1 MSMTIATFKRI
12 EKKYRLDTFQM
23 ADLSVAIAPYVEI
36 DQYGLSRIDSLYYD
50 TPDRSMIARSL
61 EKPLYKEKLR
71 IRAYGDFDEASE
83 VFVELKKKYEGV
95 VYKRRVRM
103 SRLGAQ
109 VYLSGSC
116 SYEEAMAAYPVAPCD
131 DDAAIGRH
139 ARIVSEP
146 TALDLQIAREID
158 ALIARNSGLKP
169 SVLITCTRTAY
180 RSKLFVNDDL
190 RLTFDE
196 QIGYRDLFSNK
207 PYALG
212 EGFTPLTGSGE
223 FLMEVKAPGSV
234 PMWFAKALA
243 KSCAY
248 PSSFSKYG
256 SAYSDI
262 ISKTQGR
269 HCA

>member
-61 EKPLYKEKLR
+61 ENPLYKEKLR
-71 IRAYGDFDEASE
+71 VRAYGDFDEASE

-103 SRLGAQ
+103 SRLGAKA
-109 VYLSGSC
+109 YLSGSC

-146 TALDLQIAREID
+146 TALDAQIAREID

-180 RSKLFVNDDL
+180 RSKLFVDDDL

-196 QIGYRDLFSNK
+196 HIGYRDLFSNK
-207 PYALG
+207 PYVLG
-212 EGFTPLTGSGE
+212 EGFTPLIGSGE